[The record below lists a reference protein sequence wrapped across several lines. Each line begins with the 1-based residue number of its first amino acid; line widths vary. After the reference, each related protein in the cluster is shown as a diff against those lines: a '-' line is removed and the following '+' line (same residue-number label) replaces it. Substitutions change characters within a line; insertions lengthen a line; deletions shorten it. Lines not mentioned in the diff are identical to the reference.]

1 MESYCKAADFTAD
14 PFIIEALF
22 YNRKNLSDI
31 GDLPDEIHE
40 KKIRGF
46 ILYLALYMS
55 FRI

>member
-31 GDLPDEIHE
+31 RDLPDEIHE
-40 KKIRGF
+40 KKFVDLFYI
-46 ILYLALYMS
+46 
-55 FRI
+55 